1 MSKIIGQNMYYFRL
15 FIFAVAAACVSACSS
30 PSKEEAARR
39 DFDNSI
45 SNAENEPAVS
55 DVIFRRLTDPE
66 TRSIY
71 EVFTGREFGHGR
83 LFLRTNPED
92 RNGLYAFV
100 MFKTYVS
107 EIQKDSTIEL
117 FIQPKNSFET
127 KKFVWTVPEN
137 SSLLREVALGI
148 TGADAAGL
156 DAENLAWKI
165 RIKNPEDGLITQR
178 QSWLWS
184 IDNPSA
190 EEK

>member
-1 MSKIIGQNMYYFRL
+1 MYYFRL

-107 EIQKDSTIEL
+107 EIQKDS
-117 FIQPKNSFET
+117 FET

-165 RIKNPEDGLITQR
+165 QIKNPDGGMITQK
-178 QSWLWS
+178 QSWLLS
-184 IDNPSA
+184 IDNPSK